1 MRAWQAGVCIAAA
14 VACGAC
20 SPPQGPA
27 ASGGGGR
34 GAQFYE
40 GNCLAC
46 HQRDGRGIPNV
57 YPSLAG
63 SPLVNADPAPLVRW
77 VVRGVRP
84 ASMPAG
90 RTVAAM
96 PQYGWLQ
103 DADAASLLTHI
114 RSQFGNHAAAVT
126 AADVAR
132 ALGR

>member
-1 MRAWQAGVCIAAA
+1 MRLRRAMCVVLAAS
-14 VACGAC
+14 CGAC
-20 SPPQGPA
+20 SPPQGPNA
-27 ASGGGGR
+27 AAVPGGR
-34 GAQFYE
+34 GPQIYE

-57 YPSLAG
+57 YPALAG
-63 SPLVNADPAPLVRW
+63 SALVKGDPAPLVLW
-77 VVRGVRP
+77 VVKGVRP

-114 RSQFGNHAAAVT
+114 RSHFGNQAPAVT
-126 AADVAR
+126 TADVAR